1 MYKNLYCN
9 TMIDDIPVISLT
21 KDFNNNVLTL
31 PNDYF
36 FRNIIYVYNKYKH
49 TILRVLSDDVLRRLL
64 FDIPP
69 TDCIQYVHSTI
80 YPDIILNCILYGKE
94 YIVEGMNFTDVVPD
108 DFYDIIYD
116 HVAEHIRYYAMEEFS
131 MAYDYTFN
139 SSGWKL
145 RNADDSSTILIY
157 MLGIS
162 KTLYE
167 KLLPFMYK
175 QIIPIGSGPTVYLN
189 GLKDKHGNDT
199 HAMEIAWRLQEV
211 LKRIVKTEQLNHNI
225 TLYDSRN
232 NGISWNVYDD
242 NPSNNLIYK
251 HLIRGG
257 GEYGV

>member
-9 TMIDDIPVISLT
+9 TMIDDIPVISLA

-31 PNDYF
+31 PSDYF

-69 TDCIQYVHSTI
+69 TDCIQYIHSTI
-80 YPDIILNCILYGKE
+80 YPDVILNCILYGKE
-94 YIVEGMNFTDVVPD
+94 HVVEGMSFANAVPD

-116 HVAEHIRYYAMEEFS
+116 HVAEHVRYYAIEEFS
-131 MAYDYTFN
+131 MTYDYTFN

-145 RNADDSSTILIY
+145 RNVDDSSTILLY

-167 KLLPFMYK
+167 KLLPFMHK
-175 QIIPIGSGPTVYLN
+175 QAIPIGSGPTVYLN

-199 HAMEIAWRLQEV
+199 HAMEIAWRVQEV
-211 LKRIVKTEQLNHNI
+211 LKRIVIIEYLNPNI
-225 TLYDSRN
+225 TLYDSKN
-232 NGISWNVYDD
+232 NVISWDVFDD
-242 NPSNNLIYK
+242 NLFNNLIYK

-257 GEYGV
+257 EYGV